1 MFYEKMTI
9 HCSTEEE
16 AADLMQM
23 FQAEGI
29 RWNGGEDPLEY
40 MPLSPLYGT
49 WYSITKRCDSLRGGK
64 LVITYSHSCTH
75 RVGYQ
80 CVEYADLLRDD
91 RRIKSI
97 TSIEAFV

>member
-9 HCSTEEE
+9 HCSTREE

-23 FQAEGI
+23 FKAEGI

-40 MPLSPLYGT
+40 MPFSLLDGT
-49 WYSITKRCDSLRGGK
+49 WYSITKRCDSLRGGQ
-64 LVITYSHSCTH
+64 LVITYSHNYTY

-80 CVEYADLLRDD
+80 YVEYADLLRDD

-97 TSIEAFV
+97 TSIDAFV